1 MKICIIGGTGQQG
14 YQQVLAALEQG
25 CEVAAVGQ
33 SRTLSREAK
42 LKDEKL
48 SWLKADLLNKSE
60 LIAALQAVDYV
71 LINMP
76 SSSFND
82 ENKLLRMFDNI
93 LSACDIVA
101 PKKSYLTPAC
111 LLQKGI

>member
-1 MKICIIGGTGQQG
+1 MKLCVIGGTGQQG

-48 SWLKADLLNKSE
+48 SWHRADLLNKYE
-60 LIAALQAVDYV
+60 LIVALQAVDYV

-93 LSACDIVA
+93 LS
-101 PKKSYLTPAC
+101 C
-111 LLQKGI
+111 LLYTSPSPRDISGSRMPSSA